1 MFLRFHS
8 RYRENY
14 LRVLCQIFR
23 NVFLTVY
30 TLQQYVRTRKK
41 SISFEVTTEVRHLV
55 SKKIIFQHER
65 DLFLVLGSI

>member
-23 NVFLTVY
+23 NVYLAVY

>member
-23 NVFLTVY
+23 NVFLAVY

>member
-23 NVFLTVY
+23 NVFLAVY

-55 SKKIIFQHER
+55 SKKSYFSMKEICF
-65 DLFLVLGSI
+65 

>member
-23 NVFLTVY
+23 NVFLAVY

-41 SISFEVTTEVRHLV
+41 SISFEVTTEVRHLL